1 MRNNAWKI
9 GTSSLALIS
18 CFPILLLS
26 LFHRKNNWRRINYQN
41 RIFSCWQR
49 CTTLT
54 YTVEEGSCMSKG
66 IESLRRDLI
75 SIWKKNSDQQHQH
88 FNACGVILSS
98 MRTTEDH
105 FMRKLRFVCRVFLA
119 QFTMPYTQKQICH
132 GLFYP
137 YFFFTLDNN

>member
-54 YTVEEGSCMSKG
+54 YTAVEEGSCMSKG

-75 SIWKKNSDQQHQH
+75 SIWKKVFRSTASTFQRMWSNIIFHENDGRSLHAKIT
-88 FNACGVILSS
+88 F
-98 MRTTEDH
+98 R
-105 FMRKLRFVCRVFLA
+105 VCRVFWHNL
-119 QFTMPYTQKQICH
+119 QCLTNRSKFVTD
-132 GLFYP
+132 
-137 YFFFTLDNN
+137 FFTHIFFHSR